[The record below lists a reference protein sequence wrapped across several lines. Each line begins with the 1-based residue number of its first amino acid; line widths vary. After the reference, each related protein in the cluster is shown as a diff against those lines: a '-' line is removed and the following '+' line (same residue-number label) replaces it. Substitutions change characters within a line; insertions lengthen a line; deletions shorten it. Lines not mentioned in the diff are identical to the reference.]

1 MLCLSPITAL
11 QCGVATLMAVSA
23 VISLAEPQQ
32 APAKRRSGQDEIAAP
47 ADDEAM
53 QKFMARKL
61 VAAQKTLEAVAKD
74 DFDQVR
80 KSTSEMIELSRH
92 EAWERMASPRFVQ
105 DTVDFVSAAE
115 FLSRMAEAKDAEGT
129 SLGFV
134 RLTMTC
140 TNCHQHMRT
149 SSVADVD
156 QNVPSESR
164 IRLANSSH
172 HFPSDALRFAPAKP

>member
-1 MLCLSPITAL
+1 MLCLSPVTAL
-11 QCGVATLMAVSA
+11 QCGIAALMTVSA

-32 APAKRRSGQDEIAAP
+32 APSKRRSGQDEIAAP

-61 VAAQKTLEAVAKD
+61 AAAQKALEAVAKD

-80 KSTSEMIELSRH
+80 KSTAEMIELSRH

-129 SLGFV
+129 SLGFM

-140 TNCHQHMRT
+140 TNCHQHVRT
-149 SSVADVD
+149 SSVAHLDPDV
-156 QNVPSESR
+156 
-164 IRLANSSH
+164 
-172 HFPSDALRFAPAKP
+172 APEDRTLIAEAK

>member
-1 MLCLSPITAL
+1 MFSLSPVTAL
-11 QCGVATLMAVSA
+11 QCGIATLMTVSA

-32 APAKRRSGQDEIAAP
+32 APGKRRSGQDEIAAP

-61 VAAQKTLEAVAKD
+61 AAAQKTLEALAKD
-74 DFDQVR
+74 NFDQIR
-80 KSTSEMIELSRH
+80 TSSSDMIELSRH

-105 DTVDFVSAAE
+105 DTVDFVAAAE

-129 SLGFV
+129 SLGFM

-140 TNCHQHMRT
+140 TNCHQHMRA
-149 SSVADVD
+149 SSVADLDRRAPD
-156 QNVPSESR
+156 QSR
-164 IRLANSSH
+164 VWVADS
-172 HFPSDALRFAPAKP
+172 ALVR

>member
-1 MLCLSPITAL
+1 MLSFSPLTAL
-11 QCGVATLMAVSA
+11 QCGVAALMTVSA

-32 APAKRRSGQDEIAAP
+32 APGKRRSGQDEIAAP

-74 DFDQVR
+74 DFEQIR

-129 SLGFV
+129 SLGFM

-140 TNCHQHMRT
+140 TNCHQHVRT
-149 SSVADVD
+149 SSVAGRD
-156 QNVPSESR
+156 QNVSPQNRTWIAAS
-164 IRLANSSH
+164 N
-172 HFPSDALRFAPAKP
+172 

>member
-23 VISLAEPQQ
+23 LISLAEPQQ
-32 APAKRRSGQDEIAAP
+32 APPKRRSGQDEIAAP

-53 QKFMARKL
+53 QKFMAKKL
-61 VAAQKTLEAVAKD
+61 AAAQKTLEAVAKD
-74 DFDQVR
+74 DFDQIR

-115 FLSRMAEAKDAEGT
+115 FLSRMAEAKDAEGA

-156 QNVPSESR
+156 QKVQSESR
-164 IRLANSSH
+164 IRLADNGHRSPTVAIT
-172 HFPSDALRFAPAKP
+172 F